1 VGLNRYM
8 SCLASA
14 ATPLVACTAL
24 VVFASAANASSYTFD
39 GTFNGGIAAD
49 MTINLSNT
57 AEFGGYE
64 ISSVT
69 GTIGGASITGL
80 DSATN
85 PNDPSPGLYTDTQ
98 NFGNLYIT
106 YDNVFYTSPQHL
118 DGEGL
123 SVILSNGY
131 YANISANTGGYT
143 GPTDTL
149 YGYFLVEGFL
159 GGPYCS
165 VCVGQ
170 SGPFTVAEVA
180 QTPLPSTWT
189 MLVAGFIGLGLFAFS
204 GAKKSAVA
212 IASA

>member
-1 VGLNRYM
+1 MNRIM
-8 SCLASA
+8 SCLSA
-14 ATPLVACTAL
+14 AAPLMATAL

-39 GTFNGGIAAD
+39 GTFNGNIAVD

-64 ISSVT
+64 VSSVS
-69 GTIGGASITGL
+69 GTIGGVSITGI
-80 DSATN
+80 DTATN
-85 PNDPSPGLYTDTQ
+85 PNDPSTGLYTDTK

-106 YDNVFYTSPQHL
+106 YDNVYYTSPQHL

-149 YGYFLVEGFL
+149 YGYFLVSGFL

-165 VCVGQ
+165 VCQAQ
-170 SGPFTVAEVA
+170 STPFTVAEVA

-189 MLVAGFIGLGLFAFS
+189 MLIAGFVGLGFFAYRGS
-204 GAKKSAVA
+204 KNRSAAIAVA
-212 IASA
+212 